1 MKKKLRRL
9 LDELGYRIITVPQLI
24 EGAEPAYII
33 TQGSDDI
40 IIFPPTELAPAK
52 SVFAFELGD
61 DVDFQHSAETG
72 TVIGRIEYSNRPPQY
87 LVRYEAGDGCQ
98 RETWMDGDAIE
109 HADDSPPI
117 RSFLSEAIA
126 NVLAGQRGSIF
137 DGPIFTATVR
147 RADPTA
153 AAHAD
158 AAEADLED

>member
-9 LDELGYRIITVPQLI
+9 LDELGYR
-24 EGAEPAYII
+24 II

-40 IIFPPTELAPAK
+40 IIFPPTELAPAP

-98 RETWMDGDAIE
+98 RETWMDGDALAVTQASLEGLRLSIHE
-109 HADDSPPI
+109 FGMPDL
-117 RSFLSEAIA
+117 SFF
-126 NVLAGQRGSIF
+126 GR
-137 DGPIFTATVR
+137 PIFTATVR

>member
-9 LDELGYRIITVPQLI
+9 LDELGYRIITVPWLDD
-24 EGAEPAYII
+24 AYII

-40 IIFPPTELAPAK
+40 IIFPPTELAQ

-61 DVDFQHSAETG
+61 DVGFQYSAETG
-72 TVIGRIEYSNRPPQY
+72 KVIGRIEYSNKPPQY

-98 RETWMDGDAIE
+98 REIWMDGDAIE
-109 HADDSPPI
+109 HADNSP
-117 RSFLSEAIA
+117 RSFIGDLIPD
-126 NVLAGQRGSIF
+126 VLARQGGS
-137 DGPIFTATVR
+137 PFTATVR

-158 AAEADLED
+158 AAKADLSDD